1 MTQDRKYF
9 TRRLGQ
15 LDTAYQ
21 IYRGMWQEL
30 ADYYLP
36 RTCKF
41 LVSDVNRKPKFSKA
55 IVDSS
60 TGIAVRNF
68 ASGMMSGATNPAH
81 KWFKVDIKNYKNKND
96 HEVKTWC
103 ADVSDLFRN
112 IFNNSNFYNCLP
124 NCYLQM
130 GVFGISAMS
139 IEKDFEID
147 YSSNT
152 TIGNVINCKVLPIGS
167 YKIAKDHRGV
177 VDTLYRCY
185 METVGNIVDK
195 FGIDNVS
202 EAVKTAYEKE
212 NYEQLVEI
220 VHAVEPNLRYS
231 KKSKF
236 SKDKKYKSVYFEKTN
251 SNKFLSESGFNHF
264 PYVVFETM
272 VNGEDVYPSNSPGI
286 ESFSD
291 VKQLM
296 AMIRDYNKALK
307 KIVSP
312 PLTGPSELKNKKIV
326 DAPASFT
333 PVGTAGAAKL
343 EAIYQVDARAL
354 TISQN
359 IQDIK
364 KIIGQ
369 IFYNDLF
376 AMLTNSDFTQP
387 RTATELNMRKEEALV
402 LLSPLLQQVHSGQK
416 QVMNIT
422 FEICLEIDETFE
434 IQAGKRLIPMPPK
447 QIQGSDIDIEFV
459 STLAQAQKAAVIG
472 ATERFVTFAANLSQ
486 ATGDRTAIMK
496 LNVPEIIDDYASFAN
511 IETDNVIPTEVVQ
524 AQMAAAAKAQQQ
536 QQQMAALQQGSE
548 IIKNMGGADASGGNL
563 MERIG
568 LQ

>member
-1 MTQDRKYF
+1 MVQDRKYF
-9 TRRLGQ
+9 TKRLGQ

-21 IYRGMWQEL
+21 VFKGMWQEL
-30 ADYYLP
+30 ADFYLP

-41 LVSDVNRKPKFSKA
+41 LTTDVNRKPKFSKS

-68 ASGMMSGATNPAH
+68 SSGMMSGATNPAH
-81 KWFKVDIKNYKNKND
+81 KWFNVAIKNYKD
-96 HEVKTWC
+96 ESDYEVKDWC
-103 ADVSDLFRN
+103 ASVSDLFRN
-112 IFNNSNFYNCLP
+112 IFNASNFYNCLP

-130 GVFGISAMS
+130 SVFGISAMC
-139 IEKDFEID
+139 IEKDFENII
-147 YSSNT
+147 Y
-152 TIGNVINCKVLPIGS
+152 CKVLPIGS

-185 METVGNIVDK
+185 METVGNLVDK

-202 EAVKTAYEKE
+202 DSVKNAYNNE

-220 VHAVEPNLRYS
+220 VHAVEPNQCC
-231 KKSKF
+231 KKDAKF
-236 SKDKKYKSVYFEKTN
+236 SKDKKFKSVYFEKSN
-251 SNKFLSESGFNHF
+251 SNGFLSESGFSHF

-296 AMIRDYNKALK
+296 AMIRDFNKALK
-307 KIVSP
+307 KIVAP
-312 PLTGPSELKNKKIV
+312 QLKGPASLRNKKMI

-333 PVGTAGAAKL
+333 PVDETSGKL
-343 EAIYQVDARAL
+343 EPIYQVDPRAL
-354 TISQN
+354 SIDTFIEKL
-359 IQDIK
+359 K

-387 RTATELNMRKEEALV
+387 RTATELNMRKEESLV
-402 LLSPLLQQVHSGQK
+402 LLSPLLQQVHSGLK
-416 QVMNIT
+416 NVMDIV
-422 FEICLEIDETFE
+422 FEICIEIDEIEYPRT
-434 IQAGKRLIPMPPK
+434 KRTLIPAPPQ
-447 QIQGSDIDIEFV
+447 QIQGVDIDIEFV
-459 STLAQAQKAAVIG
+459 STLAQAQRAAVIG
-472 ATERFVTFAANLSQ
+472 ATERFVTFATNL
-486 ATGDRTAIMK
+486 AATTGDKSAIMK
-496 LNVPEIIDDYASFAN
+496 LNIPNIIDDYADFAN
-511 IETDNVIPTEVVQ
+511 IETDNVVPTEVVQ
-524 AQMAAAAKAQQQ
+524 AMIAQQAKAQQAQ
-536 QQQMAALQQGSE
+536 QQIQALQQGSE